1 MPWIVCLNFNLSQ
14 QLPLIQ
20 RKQNKKHQKD
30 CLVNCTLHPG
40 FIDNVYWPCLTDI
53 GAIVEHDN
61 SIKKETETNY
71 YKNYMPVGKTIMI
84 FKKIQ
89 DLLSDPR

>member
-1 MPWIVCLNFNLSQ
+1 MAWMIKSCLELFVWTLTSAPRR

-40 FIDNVYWPCLTDI
+40 FIDNVYWSCLTDI

-61 SIKKETETNY
+61 FIKKETVTNY
-71 YKNYMPVGKTIMI
+71 YKN
-84 FKKIQ
+84 
-89 DLLSDPR
+89 

>member
-1 MPWIVCLNFNLSQ
+1 MAWMIKSCLELFVRTLTSAPRR

-61 SIKKETETNY
+61 FIKKETETDY
-71 YKNYMPVGKTIMI
+71 YKN
-84 FKKIQ
+84 
-89 DLLSDPR
+89 